1 VRAFVTG
8 GTGFIGGRLVAK
20 LRERGDAVT
29 ALVRKPSKAGALSA
43 LGCDLAEGGV
53 TDEAAIRASVDG
65 CDAVFHVAGMYEV
78 GIPESRHTAMY
89 DANVRGTQA
98 VIDAAT
104 DAAVPRIVYASTVN
118 VFGNTR
124 GRVVDE
130 GYVRPVD
137 DGYLSYY
144 DETKFRAHQLAV
156 ERAGRGAPVL
166 IAMPG
171 QVYGPGD
178 HSEVGNQLAQ
188 LREGRLRFVSFPETG
203 LNLGHVDDIADG
215 ILLVHDRG
223 TIGEPY
229 ILGGEVSTMG
239 QMLAKASAIL
249 GRKPPRITM
258 PTALIKM
265 SIPFAPVVTRVLGA
279 APNLRELVSAADGVT
294 YWATDAKARASLGY
308 APRDLET
315 GLRQTLSA

>member
-1 VRAFVTG
+1 
-8 GTGFIGGRLVAK
+8 VAK
-20 LRERGDAVT
+20 LRERGDTVT
-29 ALVRKPSKAGALSA
+29 ALVRIPSSAGALSA

-53 TDEAAIRASVDG
+53 TDVGAVRAGVEG

-78 GIPESRHTAMY
+78 GIPESKHPAMHE
-89 DANVRGTQA
+89 ANVRGTE
-98 VIDAAT
+98 VVLDAAIE
-104 DAAVPRIVYASTVN
+104 AGVPRIVYASTAN
-118 VFGNTR
+118 VFGNTK

-130 GYVRPVD
+130 TYVRRTVD
-137 DGYLSYY
+137 GFLSYY
-144 DETKFRAHQLAV
+144 DQTKFEAHQVAA
-156 ERAGRGAPVL
+156 ERAATGAPVL

-171 QVYGPGD
+171 SVYGPGD
-178 HSEVGNQLAQ
+178 HSEVGNQLTQ
-188 LREGRLRFVSFPETG
+188 LREGRLRFVSFPEMG

-223 TIGEPY
+223 AIGESY
-229 ILGGEVSTMG
+229 VLGGEVITMG

-265 SIPFAPVVTRVLGA
+265 SIPFAPVVTKVLGV